1 MPDHKSDI
9 ISSRDPNTA
18 AKPINNDFD
27 IGSELHGFGLQG
39 IRTTDDELR
48 KLVEELGLGG
58 DDAADM
64 VRSLGGDDDSKPNEA
79 HVVKSFPK
87 TEGEGRSAQS
97 VEKEN
102 TKLGR

>member
-64 VRSLGGDDDSKPNEA
+64 VRSLGGDDDSKPDM
-79 HVVKSFPK
+79 VRSFPK
-87 TEGEGRSAQS
+87 TKSEGRSAQS

-102 TKLGR
+102 TKLGK